1 MSVIVLNDDNFE
13 TTIKEGVT
21 LVDFWAEWCGP
32 CQQMLPI
39 LSSFEE
45 SMWDKI
51 NVWKVNVDDNANIA
65 STFRVMSIPTIII
78 FKDGKAVEQM
88 VWVQQADKLTETVNK
103 YL

>member
-1 MSVIVLNDDNFE
+1 MSVIVLNEDNFE
-13 TTIKEGVT
+13 KTITSWVT

-39 LSSFEE
+39 LAEFEE

-65 STFRVMSIPTIII
+65 STFRVMSIPTLIL
-78 FKDGKAVEQM
+78 FKDWKPVEQL
-88 VWVQQADKLTETVNK
+88 VGVQQADKLTETVNK

>member
-13 TTIKEGVT
+13 NTIWKGVT

-39 LSSFEE
+39 LADFEK
-45 SMWDKI
+45 SIWDKI